1 VIFWQ
6 PLIFIFQLYKRYYL
20 LLLFVFCHSW
30 AQNSIGNPPTK
41 KTALSVFSDKDIKTD
56 SLTVAVHT
64 FDKNFKKRY
73 TDPDFVYEYKA
84 AAKNAWDRF
93 LDWLGDLID
102 SLFRFSTNGVSGT
115 VVGIIFK
122 IVMFGII
129 AFAIY
134 LIVKSI
140 LNKEGQWIFGKNS
153 NKTMLQY
160 NEIERNLHLIDFDKL
175 IANCL
180 NNNENR
186 LAVRYYY
193 LYLLKKMSAAGLIVW
208 DIEKTNSDY
217 IFEIKNQER
226 KSQFEYL
233 SYLYNNIWYGEFE
246 LDQPTF
252 DKAKT
257 AFETALKN
265 IANG

>member
-1 VIFWQ
+1 MIFWHH
-6 PLIFIFQLYKRYYL
+6 LIFIFQLYKRYYL

-56 SLTVAVHT
+56 TLTVAVRT

-73 TDPDFVYEYKA
+73 TDSDFVYEYKMPV
-84 AAKNAWDRF
+84 KNAWDRF
-93 LDWLGDLID
+93 LDWLSNLFD

-129 AFAIY
+129 GFAIY

-140 LNKEGQWIFGKNS
+140 LNKEGQWIFGKN
-153 NKTMLQY
+153 NAKKVILY
-160 NEIERNLHLIDFDKL
+160 NDVEKNLHLIDFDKL

-180 NNNENR
+180 QNNENR
-186 LAVRYYY
+186 LAIRYYY
-193 LYLLKKMSAAGLIVW
+193 LYLLKKMSAAGILVW
-208 DIEKTNSDY
+208 DIEKTNTDY
-217 IFEIKNQER
+217 LYEIKNEAD
-226 KSQFEYL
+226 KTQFEYL

-246 LDQPTF
+246 LDQQTF

-257 AFETALKN
+257 AFENALKTN
-265 IANG
+265 SNG